1 MVEAEDLEQLRQL
14 NLELLRR
21 LWVGQDAVRRSVT
34 EASLESSLDSS
45 SSPSTATPAS
55 QETASTAPRASC
67 PQRECHVPAP
77 LVAHREDSC
86 DVAWPG
92 RASSGVVSLPLPKC
106 HPWESLHRL
115 RPHSAP
121 VTSSLNDPEL
131 SAGPDSLRPREA
143 QAQGSI
149 LAPRES
155 KMCKPESMFS
165 KESAE
170 AKNSW
175 YLDYDW
181 TAGSL
186 DSSSRLASK
195 PEAFFSKLQRFREAN
210 KEECVSSGPEW
221 QLTDQQES
229 SDVEGDHECVYCY
242 RVSRRLFLVPA
253 DPGTPCRL
261 CGTLRDQRGPKALAG
276 PAQVR
281 VTMPLSV
288 LEPPH
293 RHRIHR
299 RKSFDASDTLA
310 LPRHCLL
317 GWDIIPPKPEKCTA
331 PRSLDLWS
339 SVTSEAQYQKLSATS
354 PSRLVGCR
362 PCRSPGAGEGQAPG
376 SRPGARRVP
385 SEVGSG
391 WGSRPRRL
399 PCAGP
404 VLHEPPLQEGPP
416 GSEVQEGRGAG
427 TGVLTITRPP
437 FTIQALPPRAPRPS
451 ATWSKS
457 QVPWPW
463 APLQRSPEEQPLG
476 GGQCP

>member
-354 PSRLVGCR
+354 PSRLDLACFL
-362 PCRSPGAGEGQAPG
+362 SPGFLLG
-376 SRPGARRVP
+376 SHGFLETSGAWWVALDLCTP
-385 SEVGSG
+385 
-391 WGSRPRRL
+391 
-399 PCAGP
+399 
-404 VLHEPPLQEGPP
+404 HMPPPHL
-416 GSEVQEGRGAG
+416 A
-427 TGVLTITRPP
+427 
-437 FTIQALPPRAPRPS
+437 
-451 ATWSKS
+451 K
-457 QVPWPW
+457 
-463 APLQRSPEEQPLG
+463 
-476 GGQCP
+476 

>member
-1 MVEAEDLEQLRQL
+1 MVFSPSTTFRGGRAGWGNHSWAQGPGDSPRGKPDDTPEMVEAEDLEQLRQL

-276 PAQVR
+276 PAQVSTACWAGTSSR
-281 VTMPLSV
+281 QSRRSARPPGAWTSGPPSPPRLSTRSCQ
-288 LEPPH
+288 PP
-293 RHRIHR
+293 
-299 RKSFDASDTLA
+299 A
-310 LPRHCLL
+310 LPAWTWLVSSHLVSCWAATDFSKPQEPGGWPSTSAPLTCLL
-317 GWDIIPPKPEKCTA
+317 PILQNKTVLFWGPSPQVYGINAQGKKQDHSF
-331 PRSLDLWS
+331 RS
-339 SVTSEAQYQKLSATS
+339 
-354 PSRLVGCR
+354 RCLVLVIWEC
-362 PCRSPGAGEGQAPG
+362 
-376 SRPGARRVP
+376 
-385 SEVGSG
+385 
-391 WGSRPRRL
+391 
-399 PCAGP
+399 
-404 VLHEPPLQEGPP
+404 
-416 GSEVQEGRGAG
+416 
-427 TGVLTITRPP
+427 
-437 FTIQALPPRAPRPS
+437 
-451 ATWSKS
+451 
-457 QVPWPW
+457 
-463 APLQRSPEEQPLG
+463 
-476 GGQCP
+476 